1 MLTKGSSARIHVT
14 LRNPATGSARK
25 AEIPLET
32 FATNK
37 SMGRVL
43 FRRGGTTIGSLLVC
57 FSFAE
62 LSRADPRLAR
72 SSLLQLLGSFWRSCR
87 RLTKRC
93 FCLALRVCPPVMGNQ
108 SKAKVRRENV
118 RGRNHRLRS

>member
-14 LRNPATGSARK
+14 LRNSATGSARK

-62 LSRADPRLAR
+62 LSRADPRTRAFAPFAAAGIVLE
-72 SSLLQLLGSFWRSCR
+72 LL
-87 RLTKRC
+87 
-93 FCLALRVCPPVMGNQ
+93 P
-108 SKAKVRRENV
+108 
-118 RGRNHRLRS
+118 